1 VSITIEAGLG
11 GALKMIRDALRDR
24 EGPFAAT
31 NKRLTAERDNI
42 ADAKALNEER
52 SQRYYNQMLGT
63 FTAMERQVSSFKAT
77 QSYLDQ
83 QIKMWTNDRG

>member
-1 VSITIEAGLG
+1 
-11 GALKMIRDALRDR
+11 MIRDALRDR

-31 NKRLTAERDNI
+31 NKRLSDERDDI
-42 ADAKALNEER
+42 ADFKALHEER
-52 SQRYYNQMLGT
+52 AQCYYNQMLGT